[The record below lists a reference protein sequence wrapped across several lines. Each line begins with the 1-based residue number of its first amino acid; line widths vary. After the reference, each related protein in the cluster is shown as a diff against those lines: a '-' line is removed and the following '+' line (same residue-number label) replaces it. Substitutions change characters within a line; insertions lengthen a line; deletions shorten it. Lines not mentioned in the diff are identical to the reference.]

1 MLCWINR
8 FFGVALALQLYL
20 SQMIRPL
27 GENPYYEMPA
37 DLFVML
43 SFMLATVQ
51 RIDRRLFFGINF
63 SVGISLNRFFL
74 CCA

>member
-1 MLCWINR
+1 
-8 FFGVALALQLYL
+8 
-20 SQMIRPL
+20 MIRPL

-43 SFMLATVQ
+43 SFMLVTVQ

-63 SVGISLNRFFL
+63 SVGISLNRFF
-74 CCA
+74 